1 MNMTVQ
7 VAQRGVI
14 TLPKT
19 LRDAYNIQLGDIFTI
34 IDLGD
39 GKFLLNR
46 TRSQIDDLCNRIRS
60 DLMAEGET
68 LESMLHALRT
78 KRERDGSIQTAAN

>member
-14 TLPKT
+14 TLPKP

-39 GKFLLNR
+39 GKFLLSR
-46 TRSQIDDLCNRIRS
+46 THSQVDDLCNRIRS

-68 LESMLHALRT
+68 LESMLQALRT
-78 KRERDGSIQTAAN
+78 KRERNGPVQAAAN